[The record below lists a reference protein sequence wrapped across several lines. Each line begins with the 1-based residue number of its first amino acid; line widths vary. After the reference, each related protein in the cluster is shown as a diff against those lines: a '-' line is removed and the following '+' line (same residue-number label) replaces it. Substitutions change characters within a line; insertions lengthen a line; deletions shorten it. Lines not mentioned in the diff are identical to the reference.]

1 MRALLLP
8 AVIILLG
15 WYFGSCSSSTAPAP
29 FCDTTCQNDSLK
41 YNLDHPDHP
50 FVYLSVK
57 NCKPDTLTWSHDQLS
72 TNRKSG
78 FYELVGKDVRL
89 NKNYISCSFKDTS
102 YAWLKFND
110 CVTGRGFLVKLPYSK
125 SDKWSIYT
133 SALNSFDPKFKVDEG
148 LIAYYDDTF
157 IYVQDPQTGKTEK
170 MVMADKKLD
179 IDYNDV
185 HKTIDSVNISRT
197 KIWANL
203 TIDGQTKP
211 KDKTISLE

>member
-1 MRALLLP
+1 MRALLFP
-8 AVIILLG
+8 AAVILLG

-41 YNLDHPDHP
+41 YSLDHPDHP

-57 NCKPDTLTWSHDQLS
+57 NCKPDTITWSHDQLL

-89 NKNYISCSFKDTS
+89 NKNYISCTFKDTS

-133 SALNSFDPKFKVDEG
+133 SALNSFDPRFKVEEG

-157 IYVQDPQTGKTEK
+157 IYVQDLQTGKIEK

-211 KDKTISLE
+211 KDKTISLQ